1 MIDDLNWFLFF
12 EPIMEGETVVW
23 WQFLQVGLYFT
34 LGLSLAA
41 GFMAFWIGSLVGILR
56 TTSSTFF
63 CLLGNLYVEVF
74 RNVPLIVQFFLWYFV
89 VPELVPAIKTWSIE
103 QDPTLVQFIASVV
116 CLGLYTGARVA
127 EQVKSGILSLPSGQ
141 KDAGYAL
148 GLTQAQTYQHV
159 IMPMAYRIIIPPL
172 TSEAMNMIKN
182 SSVALTIGLT
192 ELTFRTQEMGETTF
206 AFLEAYVAATC
217 IYVVVSFT
225 VNRIMVFI
233 EKSFTVPGYISE
245 NQ

>member
-1 MIDDLNWFLFF
+1 MIDDLNWFLYF
-12 EPIMEGETVVW
+12 EPIMEGDTELW
-23 WQFLQVGLYFT
+23 WQFLRTGLYFT
-34 LGLSLAA
+34 LGLSIAA
-41 GFMAFWIGSLVGILR
+41 GLLAFLIGSIVGVLR

-63 CLLGNLYVEVF
+63 CLLGNVYVEVF
-74 RNVPLIVQFFLWYFV
+74 RNIPLIVQFFLWYFV
-89 VPELVPAIKTWSIE
+89 VPELVPALKEWSIE
-103 QDPTLVQFIASVV
+103 QDPSLVQFIASVV

-127 EQVKSGILSLPSGQ
+127 EQVKSGILSLPPGQ

-148 GLTQAQTYQHV
+148 GLTEAQTYCHV

-192 ELTFRTQEMGETTF
+192 ELTFRTQEMGEMTF
-206 AFLEAYVAATC
+206 AFLEAYVAATL
-217 IYVVVSFT
+217 IYVAVAMT

-233 EKSFTVPGYISE
+233 EKSITVPGYISE
-245 NQ
+245 NP